1 MPPTWG
7 LILFNAFFIMDQSF
21 GKKEKLKSKIL
32 ITQLFEEGKGI
43 SVYPLKL
50 IYLSTEKQ
58 EISIKSAVT
67 VSKRNFKS
75 AVDRNRIK
83 RLLRESYRRN
93 KAEVFNNTD
102 ANFAFLFL
110 YLGKDMPT
118 FEQLD
123 HKMKLILNKFKLQ
136 IDEKNSK

>member
-1 MPPTWG
+1 
-7 LILFNAFFIMDQSF
+7 MDQSF
-21 GKKEKLKSKIL
+21 GRKEKLKSKKL

-43 SVYPLKL
+43 SIYPIKL
-50 IYLSTEKQ
+50 IYLPTDNKDKPLQ
-58 EISIKSAVT
+58 TGVT

-83 RLLRESYRRN
+83 RLLREAYRRN
-93 KAEVFNNTD
+93 KAQVFNNTD

-123 HKMKLILNKFKLQ
+123 HKMKLILNKFKLR
-136 IDEKNSK
+136 IDEKNS

>member
-1 MPPTWG
+1 
-7 LILFNAFFIMDQSF
+7 MDQSF
-21 GKKEKLKSKIL
+21 GRKEKLKSKKL

-43 SVYPLKL
+43 SIYPLKL
-50 IYLSTEKQ
+50 IYITTDHKEKPLQ
-58 EISIKSAVT
+58 TGVT

-75 AVDRNRIK
+75 AVDRNKIK

-93 KAEVFNNTD
+93 KAQVFNNTD

-123 HKMKLILNKFKLQ
+123 HKMKLILNKFKLR
-136 IDEKNSK
+136 IDEKNS

>member
-1 MPPTWG
+1 
-7 LILFNAFFIMDQSF
+7 MDQSF
-21 GKKEKLKSKIL
+21 GRKEKLKSKKL

-43 SVYPLKL
+43 SIYPIKL
-50 IYLSTEKQ
+50 IYLPTDYKDKPLQ
-58 EISIKSAVT
+58 TGVT

-83 RLLRESYRRN
+83 RLLREAYRRN
-93 KAEVFNNTD
+93 KAQVFNNTD

-123 HKMKLILNKFKLQ
+123 HKMKLILNKFKLR
-136 IDEKNSK
+136 IDEKNS

>member
-7 LILFNAFFIMDQSF
+7 QLLFNTNLEMDQSF
-21 GKKEKLKSKIL
+21 GRKEKLKSKKL

-43 SVYPLKL
+43 SIYPLKL
-50 IYLSTEKQ
+50 IYLPTDNKDKPLQ
-58 EISIKSAVT
+58 TGVT

-83 RLLRESYRRN
+83 RLLREAYRRN
-93 KAEVFNNTD
+93 KAQVFNNTD

-123 HKMKLILNKFKLQ
+123 HKMKLILNKFKLR
-136 IDEKNSK
+136 IDEKNS

>member
-1 MPPTWG
+1 
-7 LILFNAFFIMDQSF
+7 MDASF

-50 IYLSTEKQ
+50 IYLSVEKK
-58 EISIKSAVT
+58 EVPIKTAVT

-75 AVDRNRIK
+75 AVDRNKIK
-83 RLLRESYRRN
+83 RLLRESYRLN
-93 KAEVFNNTD
+93 KALVFNNTD

-123 HKMKLILNKFKLQ
+123 HKMKLVLNKFKLQ